1 MTCLSLRTIHPRCIQ
16 IIARNEYYKLKYTGD
31 ITVLSLI
38 IYSPLTRITHYDG
51 KVKFTI
57 RDKTT
62 IQSLLEIDRILSRD
76 IPPYKPIL
84 IKGDGEYFIQLY
96 QNPKLLDI
104 CERMPKSIH
113 IHVKSVRRNTH
124 LNTPIIY
131 IIG

>member
-1 MTCLSLRTIHPRCIQ
+1 MTCLSLRTIHPQCIQ
-16 IIARNEYYKLKYTGD
+16 IIPRNEYYKLKYTGN
-31 ITVLSLI
+31 ITILSLI
-38 IYSPLTRITHYDG
+38 IYSPITKITQYDG

-84 IKGDGEYFIQLY
+84 IRGDGEYFIQLY
-96 QNPKLLDI
+96 HNSKLLDI